1 MRIWLNSNDL
11 NIYLIDKLGIITV
24 SGSVFGIKKS
34 YVIRYSFV
42 DISNINVDN
51 KTYDISNIK
60 KCIQVLD
67 NFLNNT
73 IKKQK

>member
-1 MRIWLNSNDL
+1 MYIFNSDDL
-11 NIYLIDKLGIITV
+11 NEYLANNLGIITV
-24 SGSVFGIKKS
+24 SGSNFGIKKS

-42 DISNINVDN
+42 DISDISVEN
-51 KTYDISNIK
+51 KTYNISNIK

-73 IKKQK
+73 IKK